1 MCNSKYQFWW
11 PMMTNLKF
19 YLRASSNSA
28 LETSSMPWFS
38 VSSIDH
44 LCRIDWFATSW
55 ACIGWRQLPPHLG
68 IIDIYLCIYYVTS
81 CVLPFLL
88 FIDLSC
94 VCNWSLELKT
104 LQVYTKVWLSPFTG
118 SQEVKVLR
126 KIERYVEARILGWG
140 LLLEKYIHF
149 LLFDI
154 LRLKHCCWL
163 A

>member
-1 MCNSKYQFWW
+1 MVFKCNAYICSIILEANEVEVVNFVYTGRLFKHILKQSSKFNCGKYKFWW
-11 PMMTNLKF
+11 PMMTKLKF

-94 VCNWSLELKT
+94 VCNWSL
-104 LQVYTKVWLSPFTG
+104 
-118 SQEVKVLR
+118 
-126 KIERYVEARILGWG
+126 
-140 LLLEKYIHF
+140 
-149 LLFDI
+149 
-154 LRLKHCCWL
+154 
-163 A
+163 